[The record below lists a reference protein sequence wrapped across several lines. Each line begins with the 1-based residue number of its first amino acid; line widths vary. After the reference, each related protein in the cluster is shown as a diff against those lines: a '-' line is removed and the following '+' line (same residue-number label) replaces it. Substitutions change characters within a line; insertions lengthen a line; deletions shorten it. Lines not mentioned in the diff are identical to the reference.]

1 MYRVT
6 GTRLQVLLVHPGGP
20 FWARKDDLAWSIP
33 KGEFE
38 DPELP
43 LDAAMRE
50 FAEETGLTPTGTFI
64 PLGSTKQ
71 AGGKAVTAWAFEGD
85 WNPAELR
92 SNTFVLEWPPNSGIE
107 REFPEVDRATWFD
120 VGDARRKIN
129 KGQSTFIDKL
139 EACVSPGNRTSR
151 NLDFE
156 QGQRSLFPA

>member
-1 MYRVT
+1 MYRVA

-20 FWARKDDLAWSIP
+20 FWARKDDLSWSIP
-33 KGEFE
+33 KGELDDTE
-38 DPELP
+38 EP

-64 PLGSTKQ
+64 PLGSAKQ
-71 AGGKAVTAWAFEGD
+71 PSGKTVSAWAFEGD

-107 REFPEVDRATWFD
+107 REFPEVDRAAWFG

-129 KGQSTFIDKL
+129 KGQSTFIDQL
-139 EACVSPGNRTSR
+139 EECVSPGNRSGR